1 MNHKFQR
8 KRLYMDY
15 ENYCKILEKDLNEKG
30 DEIHKL
36 EDKIKSL
43 EEIISN
49 ASSKLEEYYQQ
60 QKNSTYFCNDSKR
73 LICRVI
79 ENCQKIIGGVFEI

>member
-1 MNHKFQR
+1 
-8 KRLYMDY
+8 MDY
-15 ENYCKILEKDLNEKG
+15 ENYCKILENDLNEKG

-36 EDKIKSL
+36 ENKIKSL

-49 ASSKLEEYYQQ
+49 DSSKLEEYYQQ
-60 QKNSTYFCNDSKR
+60 QKNSTYFGNDGKR

-79 ENCQKIIGGVFEI
+79 ENCQKIIEGVFEI